1 LSVSSVGRKVL
12 DANRRDFRA
21 MEWLK
26 GPLRRLV
33 ATILRLRLRL
43 SGRRVGV
50 VILYHR
56 LDENHAGWDPTG
68 INPAIDVGLFEAE
81 VRHLRGH
88 YRVVPASK
96 LLDAVRARKRGERI
110 PVAVTFDDDNA
121 SHAAKAMPILKRAA
135 MPATF
140 FVCGASLERPFAFW
154 WERVERALA
163 SGVVSVQ
170 ELRGMVPESS
180 LNSGSTKSGMRAIA
194 ADIEFMPPEDRDAIA
209 DELAR
214 RLGPDPPDAG
224 LRASALRELRSA
236 GFDLGFHTLRHHN
249 LTRLDDQRLSS
260 AMRDGREAL
269 ETAVGGELA
278 PMIAYPGGKWDER
291 VVSAARAAGYDPGFG
306 FTTDSTPVEPDSDPL
321 ALGRL
326 DVIWCG
332 TLSQFALAVTR
343 TLRERS

>member
-1 LSVSSVGRKVL
+1 
-12 DANRRDFRA
+12 
-21 MEWLK
+21 M
-26 GPLRRLV
+26 
-33 ATILRLRLRL
+33 
-43 SGRRVGV
+43 
-50 VILYHR
+50 
-56 LDENHAGWDPTG
+56 
-68 INPAIDVGLFEAE
+68 
-81 VRHLRGH
+81 RHLKTR
-88 YRVVPASK
+88 YRVVPASE
-96 LLDAVRARKRGERI
+96 LLEAVRARKRGERI

-135 MPATF
+135 LPATF

-163 SGVVSVQ
+163 SGVASVE
-170 ELRGMVPESS
+170 ELRAMVPESS
-180 LNSGSTKSGMRAIA
+180 LNSASTKSGMRAVA
-194 ADIEFMPPEDRDAIA
+194 ADIEFMPPEERDALA
-209 DELAR
+209 DELGR

-224 LRASALRELRSA
+224 LRAAALRELRAA

-249 LTRLDDQRLSS
+249 LTVLDDQRLAS
-260 AMRDGREAL
+260 AMSEGREAL

-306 FTTDSTPVEPDSDPL
+306 FTTEGTPVEPDSDPL

-332 TLSQFALAVTR
+332 TLGQFALAVSR
-343 TLRERS
+343 TLSART

>member
-1 LSVSSVGRKVL
+1 MSSVGRKVL
-12 DANRRDFRA
+12 GANRQDSRSS
-21 MEWLK
+21 EWLK

-33 ATILRLRLRL
+33 AAILRVMLRL
-43 SGRRVGV
+43 SGRRVGA

-68 INPAIDVGLFEAE
+68 INPAIDVALFEAE
-81 VRHLRGH
+81 VRHLRTR
-88 YRVVPASK
+88 YRVVPASE

-121 SHAAKAMPILKRAA
+121 SHAEKAMPILKRAA
-135 MPATF
+135 LPATF

-163 SGVVSVQ
+163 SGVASVQ
-170 ELRGMVPESS
+170 ELRAMVPESS
-180 LNSGSTKSGMRAIA
+180 SNSGSTKSGMRAIA

-209 DELAR
+209 DELGR
-214 RLGPDPPDAG
+214 RLGPDPPGAG
-224 LRASALRELRSA
+224 LRAGALRELRSA

-249 LTRLDDQRLSS
+249 LTVLDDQRLAS
-260 AMRDGREAL
+260 AMSEGREAL
-269 ETAVGGELA
+269 ETAIGGELA
-278 PMIAYPGGKWDER
+278 PMIAYPGGKWDQR
-291 VVSAARAAGYDPGFG
+291 VVSAARAAGYDPGYG
-306 FTTDSTPVEPDSDPL
+306 FTTDGTPVEPDSDPL

-332 TLSQFALAVTR
+332 TLSQFELAVTR
-343 TLRERS
+343 TLRQRS